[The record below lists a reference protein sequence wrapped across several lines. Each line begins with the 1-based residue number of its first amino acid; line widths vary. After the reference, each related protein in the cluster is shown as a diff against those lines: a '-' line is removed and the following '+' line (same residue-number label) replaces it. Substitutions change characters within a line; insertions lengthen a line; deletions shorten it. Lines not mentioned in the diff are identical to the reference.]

1 MRRAIHFHAVLCVAA
16 LAACA
21 KEQTPADST
30 AGKTTAATTVATTAT
45 AAKIG
50 ETSGM
55 KVPESV
61 RYDPELDV
69 FYVSNINGNPS
80 QKDNNGFIA
89 RVRADSTNVVTMLA
103 EAGKKGITLN
113 APKGL
118 ALKGDT
124 LFVADI
130 DALREFNRRTGAL
143 IRSVSLTAQKAT
155 FLNDVAVGGD
165 GAVYIT
171 DTGIVFDAKGGMTH
185 PGVNRI
191 FKVVG
196 TTVSAAAKGD
206 SLNNPNGITWDA
218 AGSRFVL
225 APFGGPNVQTWTPGQ
240 NPATLASGP
249 GQYDG
254 VEVLSSGNIL
264 VSSWADS
271 AVHVVRGGSMTPL
284 VKNVSA
290 PADIGV
296 DTKRNV
302 LAVPRFNDGKVEY
315 FKLP

>member
-1 MRRAIHFHAVLCVAA
+1 MRRAIHFHALLCFTAV
-16 LAACA
+16 AACA
-21 KEQTPADST
+21 KEQKPADST
-30 AGKTTAATTVATTAT
+30 IGKTTAATTAATTAT
-45 AAKIG
+45 ADKIG

-61 RYDPELDV
+61 RYDSELDV
-69 FYVSNINGNPS
+69 FYVSNVNGNPS

-103 EAGKKGITLN
+103 EAGKKGVTLN
-113 APKGL
+113 APKGI
-118 ALKGDT
+118 AVKGDT

-143 IRSVSLTAQKAT
+143 IRSVSLAAQKAT
-155 FLNDVAVGGD
+155 FLNDVVVGGD
-165 GAVYIT
+165 GAIYIT

-196 TTVSAAAKGD
+196 TTVSEAAKGD

-225 APFGGPNVQTWTPGQ
+225 APFAGPSLPTWTAG
-240 NPATLASGP
+240 
-249 GQYDG
+249 
-254 VEVLSSGNIL
+254 
-264 VSSWADS
+264 
-271 AVHVVRGGSMTPL
+271 R
-284 VKNVSA
+284 
-290 PADIGV
+290 
-296 DTKRNV
+296 
-302 LAVPRFNDGKVEY
+302 
-315 FKLP
+315 